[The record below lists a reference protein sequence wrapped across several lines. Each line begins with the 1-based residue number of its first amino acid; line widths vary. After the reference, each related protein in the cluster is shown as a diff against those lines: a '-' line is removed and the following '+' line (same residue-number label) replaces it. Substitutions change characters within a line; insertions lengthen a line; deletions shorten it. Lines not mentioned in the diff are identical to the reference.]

1 MRDIEEL
8 MAEYES
14 NARPDSE
21 INTSDIPALTDEQL
35 ALFRPVKK
43 MTSIRLDADSL
54 HYLRHSGAGWQ
65 TRVNDYIRKGIAS
78 GEL

>member
-43 MTSIRLDADSL
+43 MTSIRLDADF